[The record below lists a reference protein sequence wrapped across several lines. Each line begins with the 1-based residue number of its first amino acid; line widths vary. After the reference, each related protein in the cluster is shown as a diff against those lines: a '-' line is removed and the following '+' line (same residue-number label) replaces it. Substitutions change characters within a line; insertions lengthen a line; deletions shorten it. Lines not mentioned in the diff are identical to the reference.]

1 MSGTAVFR
9 PAARRALRP
18 TTTRFRRTLVANNE
32 QPFSPMDIITPRRHY
47 SAGGVNMEEVITAA
61 VVYIVSS
68 SPLHPASLTII
79 TDRSTLFGI

>member
-47 SAGGVNMEEVITAA
+47 SAGGVNMEEVINAL
-61 VVYIVSS
+61 VPSLSYILSRPVLSIQ
-68 SPLHPASLTII
+68 LL
-79 TDRSTLFGI
+79 